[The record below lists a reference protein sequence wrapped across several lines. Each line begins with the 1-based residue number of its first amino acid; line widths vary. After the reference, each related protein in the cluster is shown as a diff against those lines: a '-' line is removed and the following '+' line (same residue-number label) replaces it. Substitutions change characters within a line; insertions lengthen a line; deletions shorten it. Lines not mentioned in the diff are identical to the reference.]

1 MGREADSPRG
11 RIFQILQVDAGRLP
25 IGDSFATHLDRCLG
39 CLACQ
44 TACPSGVKYGRILER
59 ARAEIE
65 TNYPRPWLERRL
77 RNWFFSRV
85 LGDTSRLARTAKL
98 LRAYQRSGLQS
109 LARASGALKLLGLN
123 KVEALS
129 PEIDRQFFLEKIG
142 TTYLAE
148 GEVRGRVLFHAGCIG
163 SVAFSELNDATV
175 RVLTRNGF
183 EVHVPQGQ
191 LCCGALS
198 AHSGYR
204 EEARRLARANIA
216 AMLDVTHDAIV
227 TNSAGCGAM
236 MKEYGELLQS
246 NGDGQRARE
255 FSQRVKDVNEFLAG
269 VGVRRPARPL
279 NARVTYQDPCHL
291 AHAQGVRSAP
301 RELLK
306 AIGAEL
312 LEMAHPDYCCGSAGT
327 YNVTQNELSMQI
339 LAQKMDEVQAT
350 RAEVIATANTGCM
363 LQLRAGV
370 KARGL
375 NMRVAHV
382 MELLDEAYGGIESS
396 ATH

>member
-1 MGREADSPRG
+1 VLGREADSPRG
-11 RIFQILQVDAGRLP
+11 RIYQILQVDAGRLP
-25 IGDSFATHLDRCLG
+25 IADSFATHLDRCLG

-65 TNYPRPWLERRL
+65 TNYPRPWLQQRL
-77 RNWFFSRV
+77 RKWFFSQ
-85 LGDTSRLARTAKL
+85 LLSDWSKLAGAAKL
-98 LRAYQRSGLQS
+98 LRLYQRSGLQS
-109 LARASGALKLLGLN
+109 VVRASGALKLLGLSE
-123 KVEALS
+123 VEALS
-129 PEIDRQFFLEKIG
+129 PVIDKRFFLEQIG
-142 TTYLAE
+142 TTHRAE
-148 GEVRGRVLFHAGCIG
+148 GEVRGRVLLHAGCIG

-183 EVHVPQGQ
+183 EVHIPKGQ

-204 EEARRLARANIA
+204 EEARQLARANIT
-216 AMLDVTHDAIV
+216 AMMDDARSVIV

-236 MKEYGELLQS
+236 MKEYGELLPS
-246 NGDGQRARE
+246 NGDGQRAHE
-255 FSQRVKDVNEFLAG
+255 FSARVKDVNEFLAAAG
-269 VGVRRPARPL
+269 IRAPKRL
-279 NARVTYQDPCHL
+279 LKARVTYQDSCHL

-306 AIGAEL
+306 AIGVEL
-312 LEMAHPDYCCGSAGT
+312 VELAHPDYCCGSAGT

-339 LAQKMDEVQAT
+339 LDQKMDEVAAT
-350 RAEVIATANTGCM
+350 GADIIATANTGCM

-370 KARGL
+370 KARRL
-375 NMRVAHV
+375 KMRVAHV
-382 MELLDEAYGGIESS
+382 VELLDEAYYDRFLPG
-396 ATH
+396 